1 MASHL
6 PADGSTLAP
15 LPKTVRNGL
24 IAVTTLAL
32 LSFVSTALLVLYIT
46 YRLIKWDVVVKQTK
60 QQNIDDAATRQTE
73 VDGTNDLSLG
83 LEERHYVFLKAK
95 FPSPPNSEPP
105 TPRFEKEHG
114 HHEIKDNRWNPVLM
128 LIYNLLCAN
137 LIEAMAFLL
146 SGKQRSVLFSTPSW
160 GILATCID
168 RLVQYLDDLRAN
180 GQLRMRLLIS
190 ISVVVWVKEDGI
202 FVPTA
207 ACWAQGWFMQVGKLV
222 CSGMLVL
229 ISVNTYTTIVKGYK
243 LPRMLIYIL
252 TGTVWV
258 IAFAF
263 PLISI
268 LSTHNGADHGGFY
281 SRAGAWCWVNP
292 KYTVYSLWLEY
303 FWIFV
308 AMAVTVCLLMW
319 VLFSLQRNNQSARH
333 FPQVLCDSMEA
344 REKNEPPKPSGH
356 HPAFLIYQIIYIICT
371 APLAIS
377 RMAAMTGTKPGWVFY
392 GIAGAMIASH
402 GWLNVLLWSTT
413 IIFIGDHD
421 IRETG
426 LEKFAF
432 LRTPQ
437 RVYGNMVMVQG
448 GNDTD
453 GNSARCW
460 WPPRQVLNAAGASV
474 PSSQHGRHGSQE
486 SLRRSR
492 SLDQSVIEVEIEAK
506 VVVEDVKHSYP
517 DQGKESAT

>member
-1 MASHL
+1 MTSLL
-6 PADGSTLAP
+6 PADGSTIAP
-15 LPKTVRNGL
+15 LPEPLRNSL

-32 LSFVSTALLVLYIT
+32 LSFVSTTLLVLYIT
-46 YRLIKWDVVVKQTK
+46 YRLVKWDVAVQQTK
-60 QQNIDDAATRQTE
+60 RQVIEDAMIRQTE

-83 LEERHYVFLKAK
+83 LEERHYVYLKAK
-95 FPSPPNSEPP
+95 LPSPPNSEPP
-105 TPRFEKEHG
+105 TPRFEKDRVLE
-114 HHEIKDNRWNPVLM
+114 EVKDKRWNPILM

-146 SGKQRSVLFSTPSW
+146 S
-160 GILATCID
+160 
-168 RLVQYLDDLRAN
+168 
-180 GQLRMRLLIS
+180 
-190 ISVVVWVKEDGI
+190 VVWVKRDGI
-202 FVPTA
+202 YVPTA

-229 ISVNTYTTIVKGYK
+229 ISVNTYTTI
-243 LPRMLIYIL
+243 
-252 TGTVWV
+252 
-258 IAFAF
+258 
-263 PLISI
+263 
-268 LSTHNGADHGGFY
+268 
-281 SRAGAWCWVNP
+281 CWVNP
-292 KYTVYSLWLEY
+292 EYTVYSLWLEY

-308 AMAVTVCLLMW
+308 AMAVT
-319 VLFSLQRNNQSARH
+319 S
-333 FPQVLCDSMEA
+333 
-344 REKNEPPKPSGH
+344 
-356 HPAFLIYQIIYIICT
+356 
-371 APLAIS
+371 
-377 RMAAMTGTKPGWVFY
+377 GWVFY

-453 GNSARCW
+453 GNTARRC
-460 WPPRQVLNAAGASV
+460 
-474 PSSQHGRHGSQE
+474 RHGSQE

-492 SLDQSVIEVEIEAK
+492 SLDHSVIEVEIEAK

-517 DQGKESAT
+517 EQGKETAI

>member
-1 MASHL
+1 MASLL
-6 PADGSTLAP
+6 PAEGSTLAP
-15 LPKTVRNGL
+15 LPEVLRSAL
-24 IAVTTLAL
+24 IAVTTLAF
-32 LSFVSTALLVLYIT
+32 LSFVSTAFLVIYIT
-46 YRLIKWDVVVKQTK
+46 YRLIRWDRVVQQTK
-60 QQNIDDAATRQTE
+60 QQEVEERARRHTE
-73 VDGTNDLSLG
+73 LDGTNDLSLG
-83 LEERHYVFLKAK
+83 LEERHYVYLKAK
-95 FPSPPNSEPP
+95 MPTPTNSEPP
-105 TPRFEKEHG
+105 TPRLEKDQAQEQTKHT
-114 HHEIKDNRWNPVLM
+114 RWNPVLM

-146 SGKQRSVLFSTPSW
+146 S
-160 GILATCID
+160 
-168 RLVQYLDDLRAN
+168 
-180 GQLRMRLLIS
+180 
-190 ISVVVWVKEDGI
+190 VVWVKQDGI

-229 ISVNTYTTIVKGYK
+229 ISVNTYTTVVKGYK
-243 LPRMLIYIL
+243 LPRTLIYTL
-252 TGTVWV
+252 TATVWI

-263 PLISI
+263 PLAGI
-268 LSTHNGADHGGFY
+268 LGSHNGAEHGGFY

-292 KYTVYSLWLEY
+292 EYTVFSLWLEY

-308 AMAVTVCLLMW
+308 AMAVTVCLLVW
-319 VLFSLQRNNQSARH
+319 VLVSLQRNNQSARH
-333 FPQVLCDSMEA
+333 FPQVICESMEP
-344 REKNEPPKPSGH
+344 REKKEPPKPSGH
-356 HPAFLIYQIIYIICT
+356 HPSFLVYQIIYIICT

-377 RMAAMTGTKPGWVFY
+377 RMAAMTGTKAGWVFY

-432 LRTPQ
+432 LRTPE

-448 GNDTD
+448 GNDAD
-453 GNSARCW
+453 ENAARRW
-460 WPPRQVLNAAGASV
+460 WPPRSPCIIA
-474 PSSQHGRHGSQE
+474 PSQHSRHGSEE

-506 VVVEDVKHSYP
+506 VVVEDVKSSYP
-517 DQGKESAT
+517 GLEKEVVS